1 MYDWWETYNIC
12 GLSPQVGV
20 PTQCGSPAASGS
32 FCDTYRARDVTL
44 GQDIIHPSPVPLRS
58 DHDTANL
65 FSIDEFLSLQYW
77 AVHQCRLLPG
87 PHQPVEVP
95 WSGWNSLCTCT
106 RKERC
111 QGAMA
116 IFAIYSTDSHPHALL
131 IIVHGMAVH
140 VCTWEVDWRFP
151 GCDSSTS
158 LVYKSSAC
166 IPHRYYR
173 WEMNIYICIHI
184 LIYIYICQEHIRMG
198 D

>member
-1 MYDWWETYNIC
+1 MNGIH
-12 GLSPQVGV
+12 LFLQVAG
-20 PTQCGSPAASGS
+20 PIQYSTLAATSS
-32 FCDTYRARDVTL
+32 FYDTYWTRDVTL
-44 GQDIIHPSPVPLRS
+44 GQDIIHPSPIPLPS
-58 DHDTANL
+58 DHNTASL
-65 FSIDEFLSLQYW
+65 FSIDEFLGLQYW

-166 IPHRYYR
+166 IPHHYYR
-173 WEMNIYICIHI
+173 WEMNII
-184 LIYIYICQEHIRMG
+184 LYIYTYMCI
-198 D
+198 